1 MVRIGVLGGIG
12 PEATGE
18 FYLKLINRLQ
28 ESELIKSN
36 TDYPQIIINSVPA
49 QELRLDSESW
59 SKPLPFERLDPTY
72 MNGLKELDRIG
83 VDFISMACNTVHLYY
98 DTFQAAIRTPI
109 IDLREAMKKHLIEK
123 GIRSFLILGTPWTI
137 MMGLYKFQG
146 IREFRPNQDEI
157 KQLYDAICNFSR
169 GFEKDKQTQTSKRIA
184 EKYIADGAEVAILGC
199 TEFAVMLERE
209 DFPTV
214 NSIDVLVKATLDRF
228 CDAKVAR

>member
-18 FYLKLINRLQ
+18 FYLKLITKLQ
-28 ESELIKSN
+28 ESRLIKSN
-36 TDYPQIIINSVPA
+36 PDYPQIIINSVPA
-49 QELRLDSESW
+49 AEVDPESW
-59 SKPLPFERLDPTY
+59 NKPVPFERLDPAY
-72 MNGLKELDRIG
+72 LNGLKELDRIG
-83 VDFISMACNTVHLYY
+83 VDFISMVCNTVHLYY

-109 IDLREAMKKHLIEK
+109 IDLREEMKKHLIEK
-123 GIRSFLILGTPWTI
+123 AIRSFLILGTPWTI

-169 GFEKDKQTQTSKRIA
+169 GFEKDKQIQTSKRIC

-199 TEFAVMLERE
+199 TEFAVML
-209 DFPTV
+209 DGADIPTV
-214 NSIDVLVKATLDRF
+214 NSIDVLVKATFDRF